1 MRDHRQ
7 RKGDGPSLFPRSRR
21 LWTAILVGLAMGL
34 IVSLGTFSSRE
45 YRQIGLLERRSSN
58 LATKFAEQVG
68 PGWQNTCLASRVA
81 HSSVLRGPAS
91 HRRSCLQRRR
101 GGEAAGRL
109 WQTSRG

>member
-7 RKGDGPSLFPRSRR
+7 RKGDGHSLFPRSRR

-68 PGWQNTCLASRVA
+68 PCWRSRIASRTA
-81 HSSVLRGPAS
+81 HSGVLRGPAS

-101 GGEAAGRL
+101 GGEAAGR
-109 WQTSRG
+109 